1 MIHEP
6 TLIKLLVAVIAFLV
20 SLLCAGLAGFLRHLD
35 GGSVPAS
42 LMRAGAA
49 FGACLTV
56 SGVAAAFVLDR

>member
-6 TLIKLLVAVIAFLV
+6 TLVKLLVAVIAFLV
-20 SLLCAGLAGFLRHLD
+20 SLLCGGLAGFLRHLD

-42 LMRAGAA
+42 FMRAGAA

-56 SGVAAAFVLDR
+56 SGIAVGLALGR